1 MKNKQNN
8 LAVSAPTKEDTLEQR
23 IMKSNLSDDDK
34 IELIKKLAQQ
44 PVYVYPYQYPYWSST
59 YCTSTPVSYTTTGNL
74 TCESQTVTR

>member
-1 MKNKQNN
+1 MTKKQSN
-8 LAVSAPTKEDTLEQR
+8 LAVSASIKEDTLEQR

-44 PVYVYPYQYPYWSST
+44 PVYVYPYQYPYWNQI
-59 YCTSTPVSYTTTGNL
+59 YCKDTPVSYTTTGNL